1 MTFIVKLTNFWLQNP
16 ARLLSSPCGGISS
29 YSVAKK
35 TNHFRLIENLGRKR
49 ISSSVRVIWEVFS
62 SGDFL
67 TAERAPERFFR
78 IRIAK

>member
-49 ISSSVRVIWEVFS
+49 ISSSVRVI
-62 SGDFL
+62 
-67 TAERAPERFFR
+67 
-78 IRIAK
+78 